1 MEHPNSELKQYL
13 VPGKTVHLIGIG
25 GVSMRSLGPVL
36 MRMGVRV
43 TGSDRDASSSTK
55 ELEEQGVK
63 IIIGHYEDNVVG
75 ADCVI
80 RTSAVHDDNPEIVSA
95 HRLGI
100 PVFERAQA
108 WGVIMQGYK
117 DAICIS
123 GNHGKTTVTAM
134 VTHIMM
140 EAQRDPTVMI
150 GAYLPLIQSCHRVGQ
165 GDTIILE
172 SCEYCD
178 SFLSFYPSLSVI
190 LNIEEDHLDYFKDLK
205 DIQKSF
211 RKFAELASDRVLV
224 NGDDPHCLQAVDGLS
239 YLTFGFGEQN
249 IIRGTNISSDWQHL
263 DVVCDGAFYCHL
275 DLRVMGWH
283 NAFDA
288 IASAGVAWML
298 GVPGQVVTD
307 ALRDFN
313 GANRRMQFKGT
324 YNGADL
330 FDDFAHHPDEIRALM
345 DVVKTLPYKRFVF
358 VFQPY
363 TYTRTVSFFDDFVKE
378 LKRADHLV
386 LAEICAARET
396 DTLGISSRHL
406 QEKIEGSVYRETLPE
421 VTEYLCSIAREGDI
435 IISSGCGDIY
445 KAIEAMTENKEG

>member
-1 MEHPNSELKQYL
+1 MEHKNSELKQYFA
-13 VPGKTVHLIGIG
+13 PGKTIHLIGIG

-36 MRMGVRV
+36 VGMGVKV
-43 TGSDRDASSSTK
+43 TGSDRDESKSTQ
-55 ELEEQGVK
+55 ELEAQGIHV
-63 IIIGHYEDNVVG
+63 IIGHHEENVVG

-80 RTSAVHDDNPEIVSA
+80 RTSAVHDDNPEIISA

-108 WGVIMQGYK
+108 WGVIMQSYK
-117 DAICIS
+117 DAICVS
-123 GNHGKTTVTAM
+123 GTHGKTTVTSM
-134 VTHIMM
+134 ITHIMM

-150 GAYLPLIQSCHRVGQ
+150 GGYLPLIHSCHRVGK

-172 SCEYCD
+172 ACEYCD

-190 LNIEEDHLDYFKDLK
+190 LNIEEDHLDYFKDLA

-224 NGDDPHCLQAVDGLS
+224 NGDDPHCLQALSGLT
-239 YLTFGFGEQN
+239 YTTFGFAANNTVHPEN
-249 IIRGTNISSDWQHL
+249 LCEDWQHL
-263 DVVCDGAFYCHL
+263 DVICDGSFYCHL
-275 DLRVMGWH
+275 DLKVMGRH
-283 NAFDA
+283 NALNA
-288 IASAGVAWML
+288 LAAAATAWML
-298 GVPGQVVTD
+298 GVPGEVT
-307 ALRDFN
+307 ARGLLSFV
-313 GANRRMQFKGT
+313 GAHRRMQFKGK

-330 FDDFAHHPDEIRALM
+330 YDDFAHHPDELRALIE
-345 DVVKTLPYKRFVF
+345 VIKTMGYQRFVL

-363 TYTRTVSFFDDFVKE
+363 TYTRTVSFFDDFVRE
-378 LKRADHLV
+378 LEKADHLV

-406 QEKIEGSVYRETLPE
+406 QEKIPGSIYRQTLPE
-421 VTEYLCSIAREGDI
+421 VTEYLCSIAKEGDI

-445 KAIEAMTENKEG
+445 KAIDAMVD